1 MSKFV
6 IWNITQNLKKA
17 LLFRSRVGIFDIF
30 FKRLYEESFEDL
42 QINSNYKFQTCATM
56 SNKMAAALKSF
67 R

>member
-56 SNKMAAALKSF
+56 SNKMAAGLKSF